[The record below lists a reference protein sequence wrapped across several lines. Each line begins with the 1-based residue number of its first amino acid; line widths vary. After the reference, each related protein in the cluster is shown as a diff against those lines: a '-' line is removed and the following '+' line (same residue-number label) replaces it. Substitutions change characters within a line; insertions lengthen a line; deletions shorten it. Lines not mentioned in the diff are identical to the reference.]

1 MGIIMNRNQLQQGQL
16 LIRTGFFPDLITSIP
31 TMTPYHKHT
40 YALGQTQTHPH
51 RQTDTETHTHTTK
64 HARMHTHA
72 HTHTHTHT
80 GRRERTH
87 MYTSKQTI
95 KQTNK

>member
-1 MGIIMNRNQLQQGQL
+1 MNRNQLQQGQL

-72 HTHTHTHT
+72 HTHTPTVGSLDWFT
-80 GRRERTH
+80 FF
-87 MYTSKQTI
+87 I
-95 KQTNK
+95 KG